1 MFNASH
7 YYLFG
12 TAMGIFSHNKS
23 ETPAKL
29 GIILLLIEVNR
40 AKKFGSVNLGAKGC
54 NQN

>member
-1 MFNASH
+1 MFTASH

-29 GIILLLIEVNR
+29 GIIFLLTEVIR
-40 AKKFGSVNLGAKGC
+40 AMKFGSVNLGAKGC
-54 NQN
+54 DQN